1 MMVMTR
7 KPTQKP
13 EEPQTEDKSIN
24 AAAQKEEEKP
34 KGRPSKYTP
43 ELAREICER
52 LSEGEPLRAICRD
65 RHMPAWRTVY
75 DWMGRSE
82 DLSAAIARAR
92 DIGCDKLAEECLE
105 IADTPQMGKR
115 TTYMSGAEEK
125 EDSMTVTE
133 EDMLGHRRLQIETRL
148 KLLAKFHPTKY
159 GDKAL
164 QIELNDPT
172 KTNQE
177 AKAVLREVLKSI
189 ELRRQTEN
197 G

>member
-1 MMVMTR
+1 
-7 KPTQKP
+7 
-13 EEPQTEDKSIN
+13 
-24 AAAQKEEEKP
+24 
-34 KGRPSKYTP
+34 
-43 ELAREICER
+43 
-52 LSEGEPLRAICRD
+52 
-65 RHMPAWRTVY
+65 
-75 DWMGRSE
+75 
-82 DLSAAIARAR
+82 
-92 DIGCDKLAEECLE
+92 
-105 IADTPQMGKR
+105 MGKR